1 MKLVSEYLGDSRD
14 ISRAEITGLLKSYG
28 GTISGETE
36 KLLFFSTDRP
46 DKIVSRVAYSKRIGK
61 VIDGDGTITISPRK
75 SYAIR
80 EKRDQGKESLIERVA
95 RRIEGK
101 VDLGNPEVAIYIYN
115 SDEPVITETIY
126 ERGMDKLLDPRYR
139 TKPMNHPS
147 SISSVLARGMI
158 NIAGLKEGDVFVD
171 PFAGTGTYLIEGFR
185 MGISSYGIDRSW
197 KMVEGGNL
205 NLRHFGF
212 PENIRQGDFSDLVSV
227 VNAAAIVTDPPYG
240 RGAKIFSQSRESLYS
255 RFFSLIS
262 GVPGTKV
269 FCIPTEELVS
279 LAKEHM
285 QLKIAGKI
293 RVHSSLTR
301 QIAIST

>member
-28 GTISGETE
+28 GTISGENE

-61 VIDGDGTITISPRK
+61 VIDGDGTITISPWK

-126 ERGMDKLLDPRYR
+126 ERRMDKLLDPRYR

-262 GVPGTKV
+262 GIHGTKV

>member
-61 VIDGDGTITISPRK
+61 VIDGDGTIAISPRK

-227 VNAAAIVTDPPYG
+227 VNATAIVTDPPYG

-262 GVPGTKV
+262 GIDGTKV